1 MQQISG
7 IKIYNKI
14 LINKLHTLFPFNKV
28 GGGEGGGGG
37 GGGGID
43 YTRRATNKTIKWG
56 GMPK

>member
-28 GGGEGGGGG
+28 GGGGGKPLKGGE
-37 GGGGID
+37 
-43 YTRRATNKTIKWG
+43 K
-56 GMPK
+56 

>member
-28 GGGEGGGGG
+28 GGGEGGG
-37 GGGGID
+37 D
-43 YTRRATNKTIKWG
+43 RRYKEGYK
-56 GMPK
+56 